1 MNKSVIVYG
10 PQGCGKTRHAERIRK
25 HFGLDSIV
33 DDFDPRK
40 GMMLYGVLYLTCD
53 MRAPMMRP
61 TNKRMG
67 QLFSFAEV
75 AQQINDAIPLTDWQ
89 SGPPPAVGEWN
100 SSYNNGFN
108 ANRSNKRWWN
118 GEYWSCIY
126 FDSDPQD
133 AKNDCAGLK
142 STHDD
147 ESRFVW
153 RGLAE
158 EPIVVA
164 AA

>member
-1 MNKSVIVYG
+1 VYG
-10 PQGCGKTRHAERIRK
+10 PQGCGKTRYAERIRK

-33 DDFDPRK
+33 DEFDPR
-40 GMMLYGVLYLTCD
+40 GYINPTGELYLVNCD
-53 MRAPMMRP
+53 GPAGSGVVRCM
-61 TNKRMG
+61 
-67 QLFSFAEV
+67 SFAEV

-100 SSYNNGFN
+100 SSYNGGFC
-108 ANRSNKRWWN
+108 AKRSDKRWWN

-126 FDSDPQD
+126 FDDDPQD
-133 AKNDCAGLK
+133 AKNDCAGIK

-164 AA
+164 A